1 MAQDNPLQAITA
13 EQIMT
18 AGVITVPCD
27 WSVERLARFLT
38 DKSISGAPVVDQSG
52 RLIGVVTLSDIVRHA
67 GSGLADIH
75 NRDDSFYRTM
85 TDRDL
90 SDEDLRA
97 FHESVD
103 QAVLIDDILTPMV
116 FEVAPKTPLFNVAE
130 AMVKGRIHR
139 VLVTENRQLKGII
152 SALDLLKVMTD

>member
-1 MAQDNPLQAITA
+1 MAQDNPLQTVTA

-18 AGVITVPCD
+18 SGVITVPCD

-67 GSGLADIH
+67 GSGLADIQT
-75 NRDDSFYRTM
+75 RDDHFYRTM
-85 TDRDL
+85 TDTDL
-90 SDEDLRA
+90 SDEDLRS

-103 QAVLIDDILTPMV
+103 QAVLVDDIMTPMV
-116 FEVAPKTPLFNVAE
+116 FEVSPKTPLINVAE

-139 VLVTENRQLKGII
+139 VLVTEHRQLKGII